1 MQRLDE
7 HTVTRRNFLKGAAL
21 AAAGGVLAA
30 CAPAAAPA
38 TGTAPAADEG
48 ADDMPMRKG
57 GTLVFGYPQ
66 KTSYQNLLAM
76 EHNAG
81 NRRYYLIG
89 LTHNCLVNIS
99 PDYTTWLPELAES
112 WEFDGNRAI
121 FNLRKDV
128 KWHDGEP
135 FTSADVLFTIG
146 RLTGHPNVLRWNGV
160 RNLKDMVV
168 GLEEFSL
175 GEADEVSGVSAP
187 DDYTFVFE
195 LKKPFRAAFLERL
208 LSHPIMPKHLLGA
221 IPEEQ
226 WAVDEQGQQ
235 GLKSTEYALKQGTG
249 TGPYR
254 VTNFIPDQ
262 IVEYEPFD
270 DYFGGTPQLDK
281 LVFVPYTDH
290 LAMAAALEKGEC
302 HIGIRTPQ
310 SEFERF
316 KAMDHLHVVLNHGP
330 SAVVFYWQF
339 RYELADMR
347 VRQGL
352 SLALDRE
359 RIAKDFFFDTVPPL
373 YAPVQYADYGI
384 SPDCAKWYEYNP
396 DLARQLLEEGGWD
409 FDYKLRYAVQSIS
422 PTWEPLLAMCSE
434 MFADVGV
441 QTEYQILGAEFS
453 NVVSN
458 PPYDYDTQFSGYGWG
473 VTPGSFI
480 PALSYERFGPDTTEG
495 IEMINEILVMEDEEE
510 IKQAVLRLQ
519 EFLAE
524 FQRHGVISQLP
535 GIHIVNNA
543 VKSGNVVPV
552 YGPRT
557 DWIDWVNVYVES

>member
-112 WEFDGNRAI
+112 WEFDGNKAI

-262 IVEYEPFD
+262 VVEYEPFD